1 MLDVT
6 GDVLDHCV
14 SMDTDEK
21 PEQDRQ
27 WQIEQ
32 RYRAVLEVLDGS
44 PVGEVAVRYGVSR
57 QSVYTWKAR
66 HAAAGIDG
74 LRETTRRPRTSPSRL
89 AAETEALVCELRR
102 AHPRWGA
109 RRIAFEIT
117 QQGTAA
123 APSRATVHRVLVR
136 NAMVTP
142 QAQQHKRK
150 YRRWARETPMALWQL
165 DLVGGIYLADGRE
178 SKVLSGIDD
187 HSRFVV
193 CAAVLAVPSARAV
206 ADAFTAAMKTYGVP
220 AEVLTDNGKQ
230 FTGRFTKPR
239 PAEVL
244 FERVCREHGITA
256 KLTKPYSP
264 TTTGKVERWHQTL
277 RRELLDVAGPFADLP
292 SAQAAI
298 TAWVHAYNHARPH
311 QALDMATPASLFR
324 PGTQPEPV
332 LAAPAS
338 PAPDTAGPAGP
349 VPVLLGAQSA
359 GAVEFDT
366 VISASGVLGVIPAVQ
381 RIKLGP
387 ARAGQLAHVWADE
400 YSIHVLIGGQLVKT
414 VPSSLNAEDLA
425 TLTMRGARPAGPP
438 PAAPAPAKAGALPGG
453 TVIEVDRNVDGNGT
467 ADLAGHRVKI
477 GPELARRRVTLRL
490 DGHLIHVISGGVL
503 AKTLPSPIPAAE
515 RGKLR
520 GARIAAA
527 ALPPPAPG
535 PVSVQ
540 RKVPRDGVIMVTRQR
555 LRVGATYAG
564 KIVTVHVEDTHFRVT
579 CDGAE
584 ISLHPRTERRPVT
597 RWKAKI
603 HAPKA
608 EGLSSIS

>member
-1 MLDVT
+1 M
-6 GDVLDHCV
+6 GA
-14 SMDTDEK
+14 DEK
-21 PEQDRQ
+21 RVVDRG
-27 WQIEQ
+27 WLVEQ

-44 PVGEVAVRYGVSR
+44 PVSEVAVRYGVSR
-57 QSVYTWKAR
+57 QSVYSWKAR
-66 HAAAGIDG
+66 HAAGGVEG
-74 LRETTRRPRTSPSRL
+74 LREGSRRPRSSPSRL
-89 AAETEALVCELRR
+89 AAPVEALVCELRR

-109 RRIAFEIT
+109 RRIAFEVA
-117 QQGTAA
+117 QRGVAG

-136 NAMVTP
+136 NAMVVP
-142 QAQQHKRK
+142 QAQRHKRK

-165 DLVGGIYLADGRE
+165 DLVGGIYLGDGRE
-178 SKVLSGIDD
+178 CKVLSGIDD

-206 ADAFTAAMKTYGVP
+206 ADAFTAAMRQYGVP

-298 TAWVHAYNHARPH
+298 TAWVGTYNQARPH

-324 PGTQPEPV
+324 PGTPPEPD
-332 LAAPAS
+332 LAVPAPR
-338 PAPDTAGPAGP
+338 PAPDAVWALSG
-349 VPVLLGAQSA
+349 PVLLGAQSA

-381 RIKLGP
+381 RIKMGA

-400 YSIHVLIGGQLVKT
+400 FTIHILIGGQLVKT
-414 VPSSLNAEDLA
+414 VASALNADDLA
-425 TLTMRGARPAGPP
+425 TLKMRGAVPAGPP
-438 PAAPAPAKAGALPGG
+438 PAPPAPAGAGALPGG
-453 TVIEVDRNVDGNGT
+453 TVIEADRAVDANGA
-467 ADLAGHRVKI
+467 ADLGGHRLKV
-477 GPELARRRVTLRL
+477 GAELARRQVTLRL
-490 DGHLIHVISGGVL
+490 DGHLIHVICDGVL
-503 AKTLPSPIPAAE
+503 AKTLPSPIPAAD
-515 RGKLR
+515 RAKLR

-527 ALPPPAPG
+527 VLPPPAPG
-535 PVSVQ
+535 PISVQ

-564 KIVTVHVEDTHFRVT
+564 KIVTVYVEDTHFRVT
-579 CDGAE
+579 CDGAQ
-584 ISLHPRTERRPVT
+584 ISLHPRTEQRPVT

-603 HAPKA
+603 HAPKP
-608 EGLSSIS
+608 ERVSSNS

>member
-1 MLDVT
+1 M
-6 GDVLDHCV
+6 G
-14 SMDTDEK
+14 TDEK
-21 PEQDRQ
+21 QADDRA
-27 WQIEQ
+27 WLVEQ

-44 PVGEVAVRYGVSR
+44 PVSEVAVRYGVSR
-57 QSVYTWKAR
+57 QSVYSWKAR

-74 LRETTRRPRTSPSRL
+74 LREASRRPRTSPSRL

-109 RRIAFEIT
+109 RRIAFEVA
-117 QQGTAA
+117 QRGTAA
-123 APSRATVHRVLVR
+123 APSRSTVHRVLAR

-142 QAQQHKRK
+142 QAQRHKRK

-178 SKVLSGIDD
+178 CKLLSGIDD
-187 HSRFVV
+187 HSRYVV
-193 CAAVLAVPSARAV
+193 VAAVLAVPSGRAV
-206 ADAFTAAMKTYGVP
+206 ADAFTAAMKAYGVP

-277 RRELLDVAGPFADLP
+277 RRELLDPSGRFADLP

-298 TAWVHAYNHARPH
+298 TAWVHTYNHARPH
-311 QALDMATPASLFR
+311 QALGMATPASLFR
-324 PGTQPEPV
+324 PGSQPQ
-332 LAAPAS
+332 PAL
-338 PAPDTAGPAGP
+338 AGP
-349 VPVLLGAQSA
+349 VPDPVPEAAGPAPVLIGAQSA

-366 VISASGVLGVIPAVQ
+366 VISPSGVLAVIPAVQ
-381 RIKLGP
+381 RIKMG
-387 ARAGQLAHVWADE
+387 AERAGQLAHVWADE
-400 YSIHVLIGGQLVKT
+400 FTVHVLIGGQLART
-414 VPSSLNAEDLA
+414 VPSCLGAEDLA
-425 TLTMRGARPAGPP
+425 ALKMRGASPAGPP
-438 PAAPAPAKAGALPGG
+438 PAAPAPRNAGALPGG
-453 TVIEVDRNVDGNGT
+453 TVIEVDRSVDGSGV
-467 ADLAGHRVKI
+467 ADLAGHRLKV

-490 DGHLIHVISGGVL
+490 DGHLVHVVSGGVL
-503 AKTLPSPIPAAE
+503 AKTLPSPVPAAD
-515 RGKLR
+515 RGKLL

-579 CDGAE
+579 CDGVE
-584 ISLHPRTERRPVT
+584 ISLHPRAEQRPVT

-603 HAPKA
+603 HAPKLGPA
-608 EGLSSIS
+608 SSIS